1 MSDVKET
8 KELVVGL
15 LKLSALLAEAFK
27 DGVQAQDAVAIW
39 AKIQSDEA
47 LKAAL
52 VEAYNGADK
61 VKEELKDISVA
72 EALEIVAVCIPEIKA
87 LIEAVAKK

>member
-1 MSDVKET
+1 MEPKET
-8 KELVVGL
+8 KELVIGL
-15 LKLSALLAEAFK
+15 LKLSALLAESFK
-27 DGVQAQDAVAIW
+27 DGVQAQDAIVVW
-39 AKIQSDEA
+39 SKIQSDEA

-72 EALEIVAVCIPEIKA
+72 GALEIVAAAIPEIKA